1 MGIQEERENFEKK
14 LFEAGYLLIKDT
26 GERNIYGRTFENYY
40 VHFDI
45 ADVPHS
51 DGTRVAAY
59 VWYNSPDNGRE
70 LVRSRSFGTF
80 DGKNIENAQREFAE
94 IIRDDFIPSR
104 AKHMALPKDLEAFL
118 TKEKK

>member
-1 MGIQEERENFEKK
+1 MQEEKKGFEKK

-45 ADVPHS
+45 ADAPLR

-59 VWYNSPDNGRE
+59 VWYITPDNGRE
-70 LVRSRSFGTF
+70 LVRSRNFASF

-104 AKHMALPKDLEAFL
+104 AKHMSLPKELSDLL
-118 TKEKK
+118 GKN